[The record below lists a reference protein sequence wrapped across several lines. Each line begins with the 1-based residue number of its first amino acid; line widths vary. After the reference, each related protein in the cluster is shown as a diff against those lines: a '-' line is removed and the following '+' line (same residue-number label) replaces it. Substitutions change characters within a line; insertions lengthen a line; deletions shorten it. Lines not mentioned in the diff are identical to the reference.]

1 MPRDD
6 RTLVTRAR
14 NGDVSA
20 FAQLLARYDRR
31 LLRAC
36 QGVLGDAD
44 ACADVAQDAAL
55 VAWLQLDRLRDAD
68 RFGAWL
74 AGIGRVLSLR
84 VRRAAPS
91 PLDVTN
97 GDRSEQAADER
108 DEPLARVLAAE
119 RSNEL
124 AAAIASLPPGQ
135 RDAVVLFHLAELP
148 QTEVALRLSTRQ
160 GAVSTRLHK
169 ARAALRAHL
178 ERSEPPMSYPATIR
192 DVVRTPAGRH
202 VVILTT
208 ADDELPIWIGMPE
221 AEALV
226 AELHGVE
233 MPRPHAH
240 ALALSLLAACGRKA
254 VAVRI
259 CRLEHAIF
267 YAEVVL
273 DDGTAVDA
281 RPSDALV
288 LAAADR
294 LPITL
299 DRAVLDAAAASP
311 SDDLNAD
318 LAQAEDRAPLL
329 ADELRS
335 QMHTLAEDLKRLR

>member
-1 MPRDD
+1 MPFDD
-6 RTLVTRAR
+6 RTLVSRAR

-20 FAQLLARYDRR
+20 FGQLLARHDRR

-36 QGVLGDAD
+36 RSVLGDPD

-74 AGIGRVLSLR
+74 AGIGRMLSLR
-84 VRRAAPS
+84 VRRTAPS
-91 PLDVTN
+91 PRVFTDGEHAEHV
-97 GDRSEQAADER
+97 ADER
-108 DEPLARVLAAE
+108 DDPLARVLAAE
-119 RSNEL
+119 RAHEL

-148 QTEVALRLSTRQ
+148 QTEVALRLGTRQ

-178 ERSEPPMSYPATIR
+178 ERSEPPVSYPATIR

-202 VVILTT
+202 VVILAT
-208 ADDELPIWIGMPE
+208 AADELPIWIGMPE

-226 AELHGVE
+226 AELQGVE

-240 ALALSLLAACGRKA
+240 ALALSLLAACGRKV

-259 CRLEHAIF
+259 CRLEDAIF

-288 LAAADR
+288 LAAADS

-299 DRAVLDAAAASP
+299 EQAVLDAAAASP
-311 SDDLNAD
+311 SDDLDSD
-318 LAQAEDRAPLL
+318 LAQAQDRAPLL
-329 ADELRS
+329 AAELRS
-335 QMHTLAEDLKRLR
+335 HMHTLAEDLKRLR

>member
-1 MPRDD
+1 VPRDD
-6 RTLVTRAR
+6 HILVTRAR
-14 NGDVSA
+14 NGDGLA
-20 FAQLLARYDRR
+20 FAQLLARHDRR

-36 QGVLGDAD
+36 KGVLGDPD
-44 ACADVAQDAAL
+44 AAADVAQDAAL
-55 VAWLQLDRLRDAD
+55 VAWLQLDRLREPD

-74 AGIGRVLSLR
+74 AGIGRMLSLR
-84 VRRAAPS
+84 VRRSAP
-91 PLDVTN
+91 PTPAVADGET
-97 GDRSEQAADER
+97 SERAADER

-119 RSNEL
+119 RSSEL

-135 RDAVVLFHLAELP
+135 RDAIVLFHLADLP
-148 QTEVALRLSTRQ
+148 QTEVALRLGTRQ

-178 ERSEPPMSYPATIR
+178 ERSEPPMSHPATIR

-208 ADDELPIWIGMPE
+208 ADEELPIWIGMPE

-226 AELHGVE
+226 AELQGVE
-233 MPRPHAH
+233 MPRPNAH
-240 ALALSLLAACGRKA
+240 ALALALLAACGRKA
-254 VAVRI
+254 AAVRI
-259 CRLEHAIF
+259 CRLENAIF

-288 LAAADR
+288 LAASDN

-299 DRAVLDAAAASP
+299 DRAVLDAAAAGP
-311 SDDLNAD
+311 PDEFNAD
-318 LAQAEDRAPLL
+318 LAQAVDAAPQL

-335 QMHTLAEDLKRLR
+335 QMLTRAEDVKKLR

>member
-1 MPRDD
+1 MLRDD
-6 RTLVTRAR
+6 RTLVSRA
-14 NGDVSA
+14 
-20 FAQLLARYDRR
+20 
-31 LLRAC
+31 
-36 QGVLGDAD
+36 
-44 ACADVAQDAAL
+44 
-55 VAWLQLDRLRDAD
+55 RDAD

-91 PLDVTN
+91 PLVVTD
-97 GDRSEQAADER
+97 GEPPERLADER
-108 DEPLARVLAAE
+108 HDPLARVLAAE
-119 RSNEL
+119 RSHEL

-135 RDAVVLFHLAELP
+135 RDAVVLFHLADLP
-148 QTEVALRLSTRQ
+148 QTEVALRLGTRQ

-169 ARAALRAHL
+169 ARAALRGHL
-178 ERSEPPMSYPATIR
+178 ERSEPPMSYPATIH

-202 VVILTT
+202 VVILAT

-226 AELHGVE
+226 AELGGVE
-233 MPRPHAH
+233 MPRPNAH

-288 LAAADR
+288 LAAAEK

-299 DRAVLDAAAASP
+299 ERAVLDAAAASP
-311 SDDLNAD
+311 RDDFNAD
-318 LAQAEDRAPLL
+318 LAQAKDHAPLL

-335 QMHTLAEDLKRLR
+335 HMHTLAEDLKRLR